1 MKPAIM
7 FMLLTATGHLAAQE
21 DAMDNITVEND
32 CARLV
37 IGANARGVQ
46 LIDTRGDTD
55 YAVHDPDVP
64 FARISIAG
72 KDHMATNAAMDDN
85 RLTLTFGDSG
95 ATAVVGVQVRPRYFV
110 LRVLEFAGA
119 DAQSLTFCDIRLS
132 KSGLDQP
139 FGACVLALNLKTDVR
154 EYPGANSRLRADA
167 HDWSG
172 YKGALAALVACP
184 TNEMRDV
191 LKNVVTRAPD
201 LPHSPIGGPWA
212 LDGPDNRS
220 SYLFNFGGLTVD
232 TADAWIAKA
241 KSIGFNQIQ
250 IHGGGAFRFGDCHL
264 DAAAYP
270 NGRADLRA
278 AIDKLHEAGLIV
290 GMQPY
295 AFFMDKRCPW
305 VTPVPDPGLA
315 KDATFT
321 LAQALP
327 ADATGVPVVEPTTE
341 MSTITGFFERNSV
354 TLQID
359 DELITYT
366 SIDKEAPYAF
376 TGCQRGAWGTQV
388 ANHAEGAKVHHLKEC
403 FGLFAPD
410 PETPLFEEVAARTA
424 EFYNDCGFD
433 GIYFDALDGEDVLG
447 GPENAW
453 HYGSKFVYELWKR
466 IDKPALMEMSTFHH
480 HLWMVRSRLGAW
492 DHPSRGYKSFI
503 DLHVESNYGRRSDN
517 APALA
522 DHGWSGRRTLL
533 PGHLGWWAFL
543 PWDGPQQ
550 EATFPDDIEYLCCKA
565 LATDSSVSVM
575 RIDPERMRTEP
586 ALRRLASICGRYE
599 ALRLAERVP
608 ESD

>member
-220 SYLFNFGGLTVD
+220 S
-232 TADAWIAKA
+232 
-241 KSIGFNQIQ
+241 
-250 IHGGGAFRFGDCHL
+250 
-264 DAAAYP
+264 
-270 NGRADLRA
+270 
-278 AIDKLHEAGLIV
+278 
-290 GMQPY
+290 
-295 AFFMDKRCPW
+295 
-305 VTPVPDPGLA
+305 
-315 KDATFT
+315 
-321 LAQALP
+321 
-327 ADATGVPVVEPTTE
+327 
-341 MSTITGFFERNSV
+341 
-354 TLQID
+354 
-359 DELITYT
+359 
-366 SIDKEAPYAF
+366 
-376 TGCQRGAWGTQV
+376 
-388 ANHAEGAKVHHLKEC
+388 
-403 FGLFAPD
+403 
-410 PETPLFEEVAARTA
+410 
-424 EFYNDCGFD
+424 
-433 GIYFDALDGEDVLG
+433 
-447 GPENAW
+447 
-453 HYGSKFVYELWKR
+453 
-466 IDKPALMEMSTFHH
+466 
-480 HLWMVRSRLGAW
+480 
-492 DHPSRGYKSFI
+492 
-503 DLHVESNYGRRSDN
+503 
-517 APALA
+517 
-522 DHGWSGRRTLL
+522 
-533 PGHLGWWAFL
+533 
-543 PWDGPQQ
+543 
-550 EATFPDDIEYLCCKA
+550 
-565 LATDSSVSVM
+565 
-575 RIDPERMRTEP
+575 
-586 ALRRLASICGRYE
+586 
-599 ALRLAERVP
+599 
-608 ESD
+608 